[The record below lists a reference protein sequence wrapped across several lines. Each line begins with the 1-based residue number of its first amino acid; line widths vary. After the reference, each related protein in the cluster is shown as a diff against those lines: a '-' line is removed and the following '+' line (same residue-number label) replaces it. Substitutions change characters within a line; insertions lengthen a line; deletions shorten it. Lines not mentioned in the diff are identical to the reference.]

1 MRTTMFGLVA
11 FLAACGGP
19 SSMPTAMQAPALGKA
34 DSLDA
39 ADRDCRVVLRQL
51 QPAPRSASTST
62 LRWDGVID
70 VAHLAGDV
78 VEVGALIPDASGA
91 WYFYPATLDGSDAVF
106 AHYALPLVLASAPTE
121 IAIFARFADGTRR
134 FDHNR
139 ISSDFA
145 NYTLD
150 TSDTIAAAPAVC
162 PSQTPRGELDFRG
175 DFTTVQRGPLVPG
188 GTLTV
193 KYALERLPTCR
204 RSRAGAQLWDIEA
217 WVKFQPQGIV
227 VTQSTSTVSGG
238 TRTAT
243 PFTVEIPRG
252 TQNVELWFRNYS
264 AEQTCETWDSNYG
277 NDYWYAVAPLGEAVV
292 WAGDWGGSFARDC
305 AHRDGLAE
313 PITIDSYVRERA
325 CKWVD
330 ADVYVP
336 GLTDGSTAHPERL
349 WAEVE
354 WQWDGV
360 AQPAVPLQYV
370 ERAGNN
376 ARYRWQL
383 PYELTMAPATW
394 TAATY
399 RFRFSHDGNTWYR
412 IGQADGPD
420 GGAPRT
426 IRRGF

>member
-1 MRTTMFGLVA
+1 MR
-11 FLAACGGP
+11 
-19 SSMPTAMQAPALGKA
+19 APALGKA

-39 ADRDCRVVLRQL
+39 ADRDCRVVLRHL
-51 QPAPRSASTST
+51 APTGHQ
-62 LRWDGVID
+62 RWDGVID
-70 VAHLAGDV
+70 VAHLAGEV
-78 VEVGALIPDASGA
+78 VEVGALIPDASGD
-91 WYFYPATLDGSDAVF
+91 WYFYPATPEDSEGSDAVF
-106 AHYALPLVLASAPTE
+106 AHYALPLVLATAPTE

-139 ISSDFA
+139 IASDFA

-150 TSDTIAAAPAVC
+150 GAHAIADAPGVC

-227 VTQSTSTVSGG
+227 VTSSTSTVSGG
-238 TRTAT
+238 ARTAT

-252 TQNVELWFRNYS
+252 TQQVELWFRNYS

-277 NDYWYAVAPLGEAVV
+277 KDYWYTVAPVGDAVV

-305 AHRDGLAE
+305 THRDGLAE

-336 GLTDGSTAHPERL
+336 GLTDAATDATTEQHPERL

-354 WQWDGV
+354 WQLDGV
-360 AQPAVPLQYV
+360 AQPSVPLQYID
-370 ERAGNN
+370 RAGADGHN

-399 RFRFSHDGNTWYR
+399 HFRFSHDGNAWYR

-426 IRRGF
+426 ILRGF